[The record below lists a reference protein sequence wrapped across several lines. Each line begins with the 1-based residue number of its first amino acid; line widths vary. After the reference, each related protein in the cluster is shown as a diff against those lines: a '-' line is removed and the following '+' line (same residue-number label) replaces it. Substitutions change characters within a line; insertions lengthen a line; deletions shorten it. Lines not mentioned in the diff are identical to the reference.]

1 LIDNKEKPFYN
12 KEKPFYA
19 AALDNTGARGQVSV
33 GLDRRLLKK
42 ASMKRDEWEGDSE
55 GEAGMEADS
64 VSVSSSSSNQNY
76 YCVSVRSSSSN
87 HCHEEKAVHATE
99 RRGEGSRQSLAGA
112 TSMAKK
118 DVGSTWRG
126 SGAQREAALQLHQV
140 DSFSTTESVS
150 RVAPLDFLH
159 NRRAGG
165 DLQAGTI
172 EWWGGREEKE
182 GVPMEGEED
191 EVHTPLADSRE
202 VPKRS
207 FADVWSLFK
216 IHAMPSNTQ
225 QNTATR
231 YNTLQHTTTQCTT
244 QFC

>member
-64 VSVSSSSSNQNY
+64 VSVSSSSSN
-76 YCVSVRSSSSN
+76 
-87 HCHEEKAVHATE
+87 HCNEERAVHATE

-112 TSMAKK
+112 TSMDKK

-191 EVHTPLADSRE
+191 EVHTPLVDSRE